1 MILWG
6 SLLVGSIILFLVVE
20 ILILPKFLLESKYSI
35 GQTSDRGIRKYKTS
49 DDGVYLVYEPNL
61 LVRKWIKQYV
71 IGHRNGEK
79 MLKCKVDEDVDYVE
93 YDVVLFD
100 AADKVF
106 RVLGV
111 QQLLDDGVFTDE
123 IELPPETAYVTLVL
137 RRVNNRTFPKAACA
151 QVSRVKMTVYG
162 LLTCI
167 MATATGFCMNLS
179 FSYLFGEVFRE
190 SYASSM
196 WENVLVLGVALIAS
210 VVGVM
215 MLSLFL
221 YLKNNK
227 K

>member
-1 MILWG
+1 MILWW
-6 SLLVGSIILFLVVE
+6 SLLVGSILLFLVVE
-20 ILILPKFLLESKYSI
+20 ILILPKYLLESKYTV
-35 GQTSDRGIRKYKTS
+35 GQTSDRGIRKYKTF
-49 DDGVYLVYEPNL
+49 DEGMYLVYEPNL

-79 MLKCKVDEDVDYVE
+79 MLKCKVDEGVDYVE

-111 QQLLDDGVFTDE
+111 QQLLDGGVFTDE

-137 RRVNNRTFPKAACA
+137 RRVNNRDFPKVACA
-151 QVSRVKMTVYG
+151 RVSRAKLTAYG

-167 MATATGFCMNLS
+167 MAMATAFCMNLS

-190 SYASSM
+190 SYAASL

-210 VVGVM
+210 VLGVL
-215 MLSLFL
+215 MLSLLLF
-221 YLKNNK
+221 LKNK
-227 K
+227 KK

>member
-123 IELPPETAYVTLVL
+123 IELPPETSYVTLVL
-137 RRVNNRTFPKAACA
+137 RRVNNCTFPKVACA
-151 QVSRVKMTVYG
+151 RVSRAKMTVYG

-167 MATATGFCMNLS
+167 MAMATGFCMNLS